1 MGLFLAP
8 ESLCVLV
15 TQMSGTVGHEGVVV
29 GGLGELGLE
38 KTHLGKFS
46 LSEVRVGFC
55 LSGVSQVQVSVL

>member
-1 MGLFLAP
+1 
-8 ESLCVLV
+8 
-15 TQMSGTVGHEGVVV
+15 MSGTVGHEGVVV